1 MRRTPTRPA
10 RRRPGR
16 PAPPARRLGSPLVG
30 AGRSASGWISRVP
43 LPHRPASG
51 AADTSPERSLTA
63 VDMCPWMVTRLQA
76 NADTSSYPEER
87 GARVEPPYCHEW
99 RERSSRMTAVAPTR
113 VITADDDPFARRVI
127 KAALQAA
134 GLTVIAE
141 AKNGREA
148 VQLALHYRPDVV
160 VMDVVMPELD
170 GILATRQILKT
181 RPDQLIVVLTGDD
194 EHEFG
199 LPALKA
205 GAVGFL
211 SKDADIEAL
220 PRALQ
225 GVLRGEAAISREMTR
240 RLIDR
245 YRGTAD
251 GAEGLRPIRSPL
263 TPREWEVIELLQ
275 PDRSPDDVADTLVLS
290 TETVRTHIKNIMRK
304 LNVHSRADA
313 ISAAE
318 RLRT

>member
-1 MRRTPTRPA
+1 
-10 RRRPGR
+10 
-16 PAPPARRLGSPLVG
+16 
-30 AGRSASGWISRVP
+30 
-43 LPHRPASG
+43 
-51 AADTSPERSLTA
+51 
-63 VDMCPWMVTRLQA
+63 
-76 NADTSSYPEER
+76 
-87 GARVEPPYCHEW
+87 
-99 RERSSRMTAVAPTR
+99 MTDAPTR

-127 KAALQAA
+127 KSALQAA
-134 GLTVIAE
+134 GMTVIAE

-148 VQLALHYRPDVV
+148 VQLSLHYRPDVV

-199 LPALKA
+199 LPALQA

-211 SKDADIEAL
+211 SKEADINAL
-220 PRALQ
+220 PRALE
-225 GVLRGEAAISREMTR
+225 GVLQGEAAISREMTR

-251 GAEGLRPIRSPL
+251 GTTGLRPIRSPL

-275 PDRSPDDVADTLVLS
+275 PDRSPEYVADTLVLS

-304 LNVHSRADA
+304 LDVHSRADA

-318 RLRT
+318 RLRLAGQRRN